1 MMRIVTAAAF
11 SFALGSSIVAA
22 PPVRAQDIPPEL
34 KNDMIEI
41 EYNEPTSA
49 KYMPIYQRLKER
61 KLLEQLAAFLSPL
74 KLQGALVLSLEEG
87 DPRACRGPNSYYDLA
102 GKLHLCYSWFYY
114 LENEVAK
121 EVARQP
127 NEPFTSTSLGLIP
140 GFSRAEVIIGGAVGV
155 ILHELGHALFD
166 IQDIPLF
173 GREEDGADQIA
184 SLLML
189 QFGKEVALTTIKGFY
204 NVWHHSNAE
213 RMIAQKGQI
222 RPYQEADEH
231 SIDIQRAYNILCM
244 AYGKEPEAFGEL
256 ADRLLPR
263 IRKASCAEEYKQV
276 AQAFRK
282 TVLPDIDP
290 DLMKKV
296 LQMQILRPEDF
307 KR

>member
-1 MMRIVTAAAF
+1 MMRIVAAAALAL
-11 SFALGSSIVAA
+11 ALGSSTVVTPAA
-22 PPVRAQDIPPEL
+22 AQEFPPEL

-49 KYMPIYQRLKER
+49 KYQPIYQRLKER

-87 DPRACRGPNSYYDLA
+87 DPRACRGPNSYYDMA
-102 GKLHLCYSWFYY
+102 GKLHLCYSWFDY
-114 LENEVAK
+114 LENGVAK
-121 EVARQP
+121 EIPRQP

-140 GFSRAEVIIGGAVGV
+140 GFTRAEVIIGGSVGV

-189 QFGKEVALTTIKGFY
+189 QFGRQVALTTIKGFY

-213 RMIAQKGQI
+213 RLIAQKGQI
-222 RPYQEADEH
+222 KPYQEADEH
-231 SIDIQRAYNILCM
+231 SLDIQRSYNLLCM
-244 AYGKEPEAFGEL
+244 AYGKDPEAFQEL

-263 IRKASCAEEYKQV
+263 IRKANCAEEYKQV
-276 AQAFRK
+276 AHAFRK

-296 LQMQILRPEDF
+296 MEMQILRPEDF
-307 KR
+307 NR